1 MQDALQQ
8 GSFLVPFGED
18 LLGAILFRKRV
29 TIVKFTAHLLP
40 NWVLKG
46 RPFRDTF
53 WETWGMSGALFW
65 ILFWTSFWTSFGF
78 ILDVILETL
87 VGTLLGRLGAP
98 LAG

>member
-18 LLGAILFRKRV
+18 LLGAILLQKRV
-29 TIVKFTAHLLP
+29 TVVNFTVYLPP
-40 NWVLKG
+40 NWVPKR

-65 ILFWTSFWTSFGF
+65 TSFWTLFGF

>member
-18 LLGAILFRKRV
+18 LLGAILLQKRV
-29 TIVKFTAHLLP
+29 TVVNFTAYLLP
-40 NWVLKG
+40 NWVPKR

-53 WETWGMSGALFW
+53 WETWGVSGTS
-65 ILFWTSFWTSFGF
+65 FWTLFRMSFWTSFGF

-87 VGTLLGRLGAP
+87 AGTLLGRLGAP